1 MSNQAPFRY
10 DVVGSFL
17 RPEYLKDARAKFA
30 EGKIT
35 EEQLKETVLFEQL
48 KKLGLI
54 EDKPK
59 TGYERREECNNK
71 KYYFVNTIDL
81 VIENENTVLFDQN
94 RYDVGNYYSDKTIAE
109 NNARADRLLRC
120 LRQWQAQ
127 NDKVISVSDWKN
139 EGIIKYFI
147 AYNYRSSLFEIGR
160 CSRRREPNI
169 IYFTTKDK
177 VSKAVKNFRDE
188 LEWYFTEYQQRL
200 DEE

>member
-1 MSNQAPFRY
+1 MQVTINANGKSI
-10 DVVGSFL
+10 
-17 RPEYLKDARAKFA
+17 KA
-30 EGKIT
+30 EIS
-35 EEQLKETVLFEQL
+35 EEQAKI
-48 KKLGLI
+48 LGLVT
-54 EDKPK
+54 DKPK
-59 TGYERREECNNK
+59 TGYERTKIGET
-71 KYYFVNTIDL
+71 YYVINTEDDSMIK
-81 VIENENTVLFDQN
+81 ITEFNDQEDEQCYN
-94 RYDVGNYYSDKTIAE
+94 AGNYFNDKIIAE
-109 NNARADRLLRC
+109 NNARADKLLRC

-127 NDKVISVSDWKN
+127 NDKPISMSDWKN